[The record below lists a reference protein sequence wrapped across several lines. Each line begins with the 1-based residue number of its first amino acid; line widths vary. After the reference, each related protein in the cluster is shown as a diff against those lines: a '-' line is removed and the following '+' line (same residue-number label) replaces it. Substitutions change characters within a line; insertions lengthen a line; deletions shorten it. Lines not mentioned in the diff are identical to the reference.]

1 MALDLRPLTLAELLD
16 RSFSTYKRH
25 LWLFVGIMAVPA
37 IVTTFYAITIQ
48 AFNTTMTP
56 DMTPEQALFRVLPLM
71 IGVFVFMIVLM
82 VAHTFA
88 LGATTIAVGQLYK
101 DQQPSVGES
110 YREARRHGGRL
121 ILLLIWA
128 TLRLGGTWIGLVV
141 LTIVLSGLISLGS
154 RIVGGVFVFV
164 GLIGGFAFTAYLAIR
179 YGVSIPAVV
188 LEDLPAGKAL
198 ARSVELTQGHR
209 GRVFLIMLCA
219 GMINYATAAL
229 LQGPFMLGAMV
240 AGPGTPTAIGLSIVG
255 AILGGIGG
263 MFSGP
268 IMIIGLAMIYYDLR
282 IRKEA
287 LDLRMM
293 LESLDAPR

>member
-37 IVTTFYAITIQ
+37 IVATLYAVAIQ

-56 DMTPEQALFRVLPLM
+56 DMTPEQALFRVIPLM
-71 IGVFVFMIVLM
+71 IGVFVFLIVLM
-82 VAHTFA
+82 VVHTFA
-88 LGATTIAVGQLYK
+88 LGATTIAVGQLH
-101 DQQPSVGES
+101 QGLQPSVAES

-121 ILLLIWA
+121 MLLIIWASLRLAGAWFGLMILTILLS
-128 TLRLGGTWIGLVV
+128 LVV
-141 LTIVLSGLISLGS
+141 ALAS
-154 RIVGGVFVFV
+154 RIASGVFVFI
-164 GLIGGFAFTAYLAIR
+164 GLIGGFLFTGYLAIR
-179 YGVSIPAVV
+179 YGVSVPALV
-188 LEDLPAGKAL
+188 LEEVSAGKAL
-198 ARSVELTQGHR
+198 ARSVELTAGNR

-219 GMINYATAAL
+219 AMINYATAAL
-229 LQGPFMLGAMV
+229 LQGPFMLGALI
-240 AGPGTPTAIGLSIVG
+240 AGPGTAAAIGLTIVG
-255 AILGGIGG
+255 AVLGGIGS

-282 IRKEA
+282 VRKEA

-293 LESLDAPR
+293 LDSLDAPK